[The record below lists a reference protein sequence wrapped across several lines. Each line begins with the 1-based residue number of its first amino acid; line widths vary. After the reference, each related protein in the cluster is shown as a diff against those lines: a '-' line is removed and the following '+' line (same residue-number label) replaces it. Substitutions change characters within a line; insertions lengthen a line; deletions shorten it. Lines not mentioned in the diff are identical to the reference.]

1 LEEVMKISVYIKDP
15 DVQEALV
22 EKRLQKVWEDLG
34 RWVDCQEYITID
46 FDTEAGTA
54 TVRARQ

>member
-1 LEEVMKISVYIKDP
+1 MKISVYIKDP